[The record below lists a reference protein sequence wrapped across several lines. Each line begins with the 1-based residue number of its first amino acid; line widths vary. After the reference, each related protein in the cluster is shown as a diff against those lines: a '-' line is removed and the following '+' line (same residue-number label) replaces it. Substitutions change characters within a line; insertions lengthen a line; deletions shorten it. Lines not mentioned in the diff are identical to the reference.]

1 MKLQSAKIQS
11 FLRLPDPAVRA
22 VLVYGSDNGQVCE
35 VLEALTT
42 AIVANSKDPF
52 RVSNLTA
59 SEVISDPA
67 LLADTVATFTI
78 TGGSRVVRVHDAD
91 DTITNIIRDF
101 LKFHYENN
109 LVVVAAG
116 NLSKASK
123 LRQLFEAAS
132 TSVIAMPCYPDDS
145 QTLAVLIHETLQ
157 HFGLR
162 GEEAAVAY
170 LVERLGGDRLQT
182 RRELEKLALY
192 ACSDGNTV
200 TLADA
205 MACIGD
211 STELSLQSL
220 AMAVADGNT
229 TLTDRL
235 YARLIREG
243 LTPVRVLRALANH
256 FRRLHMATVIMDG
269 HHCRAEQ
276 AMATLKPP
284 PFFKIKD
291 RFKAQLLAWPE
302 RQLVEGLDRLM
313 MAEIDCKTTG
323 GQSESICC
331 WTLLQLVQRGAAFR
345 NEQIAKSTEC
355 S

>member
-1 MKLQSAKIQS
+1 MKLQSEKIQS

-35 VLEALTT
+35 VLEALTR

-59 SEVISDPA
+59 SEVRTDPA
-67 LLADTVATFTI
+67 LLPDTVTTLTI
-78 TGGSRVVRVHDAD
+78 TGGRRVVRIGEAD
-91 DTITNIIRDF
+91 DSIANLLRAF
-101 LKFHYENN
+101 LGTPGGDGDA

-116 NLSKASK
+116 NLGKESN
-123 LRQLFEAAS
+123 LRQLFESSS
-132 TSVIAMPCYPDDS
+132 TSVLAMPCYPDDH
-145 QTLAVLIHETLQ
+145 QTLTVLIHETLQ
-157 HFGLR
+157 QFGLR

-170 LVERLGGDRLQT
+170 MVERLGGDRLQN
-182 RRELEKLALY
+182 RRELENLALY
-192 ACSDGNTV
+192 ACSHGNTV
-200 TLADA
+200 TLADS

-211 STELSLQSL
+211 STEPSLQSL

-229 TLTDRL
+229 VLTDRL
-235 YARLIREG
+235 YARLILEG
-243 LTPVRVLRALANH
+243 MTPVRVLRALANH
-256 FRRLHMATVIMDG
+256 FRRLHMATVIMAA

-284 PFFKIKD
+284 PFFKMKD

-302 RQLVEGLDRLM
+302 RQLVEGLDLLM

-323 GQSESICC
+323 GHSESICG
-331 WTLLQLVQRGAAFR
+331 WTLLQLLQRGAAFR
-345 NEQIAKSTEC
+345 NERIVR
-355 S
+355 